1 MGSREAWSTALVSRY
16 PPECTLTAAMKS
28 VGRSRSRP
36 LAQCS
41 LTRLRPSYV
50 YPAAL
55 QAQHQQRC
63 AAPPSPQDCLGMLPS
78 KTPSRIRLYVG
89 TCVHRAPKSAATE
102 ASGCQSVV
110 RWPWVT
116 SALRQGA
123 AWRATR
129 PGRLPSIIDKIYCQC
144 DYFALRRAEPG
155 RGFGAPKL
163 NPHPFF

>member
-1 MGSREAWSTALVSRY
+1 MEHSTRLTIPSRVYPHRSDEIGGEIEVAPAGPVQPHTAATLLRIPCSLAGAASTEVCGTTIAPRLPRNVALKD
-16 PPECTLTAAMKS
+16 TLTHTT
-28 VGRSRSRP
+28 VRRH
-36 LAQCS
+36 LC
-41 LTRLRPSYV
+41 
-50 YPAAL
+50 
-55 QAQHQQRC
+55 
-63 AAPPSPQDCLGMLPS
+63 
-78 KTPSRIRLYVG
+78 
-89 TCVHRAPKSAATE
+89 RAPKSAATE

-129 PGRLPSIIDKIYCQC
+129 PGRLPSIIDKIYCQR

-163 NPHPFF
+163 NPHPFS

>member
-1 MGSREAWSTALVSRY
+1 MEHSTRLTIPSRVYPHRSDEIGGEIEVAPAGPVQPHTAATLLRVPCSLAGAASTEVCGTTIAPRLPRNVALKD
-16 PPECTLTAAMKS
+16 TLTHTT
-28 VGRSRSRP
+28 VRRH
-36 LAQCS
+36 LC
-41 LTRLRPSYV
+41 
-50 YPAAL
+50 
-55 QAQHQQRC
+55 
-63 AAPPSPQDCLGMLPS
+63 
-78 KTPSRIRLYVG
+78 
-89 TCVHRAPKSAATE
+89 RAPKSAATE
-102 ASGCQSVV
+102 AAGCQSVV

-163 NPHPFF
+163 NPHPFS